1 MVDIAA
7 LRAALLDLHRAVIA
21 HVRQNYERE
30 NGRVAPADF
39 LQLLVN
45 DAAYAWLSPLSTAI
59 VEIDE
64 AMDGDPAERD
74 PQAAV
79 ASVRSL
85 FAGEKVRTA
94 FDALYEPLLQAS
106 PDVLFSHGKVMQA
119 LRA

>member
-1 MVDIAA
+1 MADIAA
-7 LRAALLDLHRAVIA
+7 VRHALLDLHRAVIV
-21 HVRQNYERE
+21 HVRQGYERE

-39 LQLLVN
+39 LQVLVN
-45 DAAYAWLSPLSTAI
+45 APAYSWLSPLSTAI
-59 VEIDE
+59 VELDE
-64 AMDGDPAERD
+64 AMDGDPAETD

-85 FAGEKVRTA
+85 FGSKKASNA
-94 FDALYEPLLQAS
+94 FNTNYEPLLQES